1 VRRIAACLILTC
13 SAMAVSAAFAL
24 AASNGE
30 SKYVGKTKQHRKIR
44 LAASSEQV
52 RLQSFSIELHC
63 RNGSVL
69 VDQESGFEPS
79 AIRHGKFNDKQ
90 YGSTDTVIYKGQ
102 VQRRKITGTVKVRD
116 RLGKVRC
123 SSPTVKF
130 TARAR

>member
-1 VRRIAACLILTC
+1 MRRIAACLILTC

-24 AASNGE
+24 AATGGQT
-30 SKYVGKTKQHRKIR
+30 KYVGKTKQHRKIH
-44 LAASSEQV
+44 LAASSTHL

-63 RNGSVL
+63 RDGSVL
-69 VDQESGFEPS
+69 VDQESGFEPT
-79 AIRHGKFNDKQ
+79 AIRGGKFDDKQ
-90 YGSTDTVIYKGQ
+90 FGSTDTVVYKGK
-102 VQRRKITGTVKVRD
+102 VRGAKVTGTVKVRD

>member
-1 VRRIAACLILTC
+1 MRRIAACLILTC

-30 SKYVGKTKQHRKIR
+30 TKYVGKTKQHRNIR
-44 LAASSEQV
+44 LKANDQHL

-63 RNGSVL
+63 RDGSVL
-69 VDQESGFEPS
+69 VDQESGFEPT
-79 AIRHGKFNDKQ
+79 AIRGGKFNDKQ
-90 YGSTDTVIYKGQ
+90 FGSTDTVVYKGK
-102 VQRRKITGTVKVRD
+102 VQGAKVTGTVKVRD

>member
-1 VRRIAACLILTC
+1 
-13 SAMAVSAAFAL
+13 MAVSAAFAL

-30 SKYVGKTKQHRKIR
+30 TKYVGKTKQHRNIR
-44 LAASSEQV
+44 LKANDQHL

-63 RNGSVL
+63 RDGSVL
-69 VDQESGFEPS
+69 VDQESGFEPT
-79 AIRHGKFNDKQ
+79 AIRGGKFNDKQ
-90 YGSTDTVIYKGQ
+90 FGSTDTVVYKGK
-102 VQRRKITGTVKVRD
+102 VQGAKVTGTVKVRD